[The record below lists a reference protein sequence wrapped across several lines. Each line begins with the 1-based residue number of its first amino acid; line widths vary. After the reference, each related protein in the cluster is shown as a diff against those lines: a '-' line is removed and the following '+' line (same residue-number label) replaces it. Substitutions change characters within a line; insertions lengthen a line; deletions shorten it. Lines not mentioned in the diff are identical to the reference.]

1 MFVRSVL
8 SVRHA
13 ALNVMRLS
21 VFYAA
26 LSIVP
31 GHAAEVPA
39 DPRRAALF
47 WHQET
52 GVQPR
57 FDLIALTSNTY
68 AAAAEIDRPA
78 ILQTQVARMEADMA
92 SLDITDDI
100 YVLRIRSRLS
110 EYDPREGGFFDSLFA
125 GASHIPLQLRG
136 SSFTEDNFA
145 GRALDGNY
153 ELHFLNAPDFHFWP
167 ESEDKAR
174 AIMAS
179 AGREPSVVVEFRFQ
193 PITAQPAPPV
203 PDASRRIYGRVL
215 SATVEDERGTSLF
228 SRSVDPVA
236 PADMPA
242 ARAAA
247 RDVMASPDDLTMAM
261 LWHKIVDGPTPDWAR
276 LVSQDP
282 TLQRADIFAR
292 DAVEEVLIAQA
303 QEYYDRIDPSRAFRL
318 TVNADVGPY
327 DMATGMFPI
336 TMGGVVRYGHN
347 FPFVVYADDAERHS
361 RSNRSFR
368 LPDDITRFGLA
379 FENGDALEGFPADQ
393 DLARAIGLNLRGMA
407 EVVVRPVKAETV
419 ENRSGTDAEKF
430 LLARIEA
437 IRVTERG
444 SGKMLHEATYPRYDG
459 PVEIALRTPA
469 PETYQGVNP
478 YDVEIRGLTLGMS
491 EAEFTAAAQA
501 TFGAAGPNRED
512 PARIQFRGGAN
523 ERGYAILD
531 MDRNV
536 KAISYVRSWDG
547 SLAQPVYEATITK
560 YGVPGRGS
568 EVSTDPLTR
577 RDQEALMQWTTNS
590 QRVGGFTGRV
600 WYWDY
605 QEETTLYLDLED
617 RSKET
622 FAPPPAVIS
631 LD

>member
-1 MFVRSVL
+1 ML
-8 SVRHA
+8 SSPLMSARHA
-13 ALNVMRLS
+13 TLRLAIIAVFVALL
-21 VFYAA
+21 AA
-26 LSIVP
+26 VQAR
-31 GHAAEVPA
+31 AADVQA

-57 FDLIALTSNTY
+57 FDLIALTSETY
-68 AAAAEIDRPA
+68 ARAAEIDRPG
-78 ILQTQVARMEADMA
+78 ILQAQVARMEADVA
-92 SLDITDDI
+92 SIDITDDI

-125 GASHIPLQLRG
+125 GASYIPLPLEG
-136 SSFTEDNFA
+136 NPFTEDNFA

-179 AGREPSVVVEFRFQ
+179 AGREPSVVVEFRLQ
-193 PITAQPAPPV
+193 PIAAQPAPPV
-203 PDASRRIYGRVL
+203 RDATRRIYGRVL
-215 SATVEDERGTSLF
+215 SVQVEDDRGNPLF

-236 PADMPA
+236 APDMPA

-282 TLQRADIFAR
+282 VLGRADIFAR
-292 DAVEEVLIAQA
+292 DAVERVLIAQA
-303 QEYYDRIDPSRAFRL
+303 QEYYDGIDPARAFRL

-327 DMATGMFPI
+327 DMATGVFPI
-336 TMGGVVRYGHN
+336 TMGGVVRYEHD
-347 FPFVVYADDAERHS
+347 FPFVAYPDDVERRS
-361 RSNRSFR
+361 RSQQVIRAPER
-368 LPDDITRFGLA
+368 TTHFGLA
-379 FENGDALEGFPADQ
+379 FENGTALEGFPADQ
-393 DLARAIGLNLRGMA
+393 DTARAIGLNLRGMA

-419 ENRSGTDAEKF
+419 ENRLGTDAEKF

-437 IRVTERG
+437 IRVTEG
-444 SGKMLHEATYPRYDG
+444 NSGKLLHEATYPRYVG

-469 PETYQGVNP
+469 PETFEGVDP

-501 TFGAAGPNRED
+501 VFGAAGPDSED
-512 PARIQFRGGAN
+512 PARIRFRGGAN
-523 ERGYAILD
+523 ERGYAVLD

-536 KAISYVRSWDG
+536 KVISYVRSWEG

-568 EVSTDPLTR
+568 EVRTDPLTR
-577 RDQEALMQWTTNS
+577 SDQEALMHWTTNS

-617 RSKET
+617 RSKDT

>member
-1 MFVRSVL
+1 ML
-8 SVRHA
+8 SQKCVA
-13 ALNVMRLS
+13 MRLATTQTVLAVLFVS
-21 VFYAA
+21 LLAHVQAR
-26 LSIVP
+26 
-31 GHAAEVPA
+31 AAEVPA
-39 DPRRAALF
+39 DPRRTALF

-52 GVQPR
+52 GVLPR

-68 AAAAEIDRPA
+68 ASAAEIDRPA
-78 ILQTQVARMEADMA
+78 ILQAQVARMEADVA
-92 SLDITDDI
+92 SLDITDDV

-136 SSFTEDNFA
+136 NSFSEDNFA

-179 AGREPSVVVEFRFQ
+179 AGREPSVVVEFRLQ
-193 PITAQPAPPV
+193 PIAAQPAPPV

-215 SATVEDERGTSLF
+215 SVQVQDSNGNTLF

-276 LVSQDP
+276 LVSRDP
-282 TLQRADIFAR
+282 VLGRADIFAR

-303 QEYYDRIDPSRAFRL
+303 QEYYDLINPARAFRL

-336 TMGGVVRYGHN
+336 TMGGVVRYEHD
-347 FPFVVYADDAERHS
+347 FPFVAYPDDVERWS
-361 RSNRSFR
+361 RSQQTIRAPER
-368 LPDDITRFGLA
+368 TTRFGLA
-379 FENGDALEGFPADQ
+379 FENGTALEGFPADQ

-437 IRVTERG
+437 IRVSEGNT
-444 SGKMLHEATYPRYDG
+444 GKLLHEATYPRYDG

-469 PETYQGVNP
+469 PETFEGVNP
-478 YDVEIRGLTLGMS
+478 YDVEIRGLKLGMS
-491 EAEFTAAAQA
+491 EAEFTEAAIAV
-501 TFGAAGPNRED
+501 FGAAGPNRED

-560 YGVPGRGS
+560 YGVPGHGS
-568 EVSTDPLTR
+568 EVRTDPLTR
-577 RDQEALMQWTTNS
+577 RDQEALMHWTTNS

>member
-1 MFVRSVL
+1 MSA
-8 SVRHA
+8 RHA
-13 ALNVMRLS
+13 TLRLAIIA
-21 VFYAA
+21 VFAA
-26 LSIVP
+26 LL
-31 GHAAEVPA
+31 AAVQARAADVQA

-57 FDLIALTSNTY
+57 FDLIALTSETY
-68 AAAAEIDRPA
+68 ARAAEIDRPG
-78 ILQTQVARMEADMA
+78 ILQSQVARMEADVA
-92 SLDITDDI
+92 SIDITDDI

-125 GASHIPLQLRG
+125 GASYIPLPLEG
-136 SSFTEDNFA
+136 NPFTEDNFA

-179 AGREPSVVVEFRFQ
+179 AGREPSVVVEFRLQ
-193 PITAQPAPPV
+193 PIAAQPAPPV
-203 PDASRRIYGRVL
+203 RDATRRIYGRVL
-215 SATVEDERGTSLF
+215 SAQVEDDRGNPLF

-236 PADMPA
+236 AADMPA

-282 TLQRADIFAR
+282 VLGRADIFAR
-292 DAVEEVLIAQA
+292 DAVEQVLIAQA
-303 QEYYDRIDPSRAFRL
+303 QDYYARIDPARAFRL

-327 DMATGMFPI
+327 DMATGVFPI
-336 TMGGVVRYGHN
+336 TMGGVVRYEHD
-347 FPFVVYADDAERHS
+347 FPFVAYPDDVERRS
-361 RSNRSFR
+361 RSQQVIRAPER
-368 LPDDITRFGLA
+368 TTHFGLA

-393 DLARAIGLNLRGMA
+393 DTARAIGLNLRGMA

-419 ENRSGTDAEKF
+419 ENRLGTDAEKF

-437 IRVTERG
+437 IRVTEG
-444 SGKMLHEATYPRYDG
+444 NSGKLLHEATYPRYVG

-469 PETYQGVNP
+469 PETFEGVDP

-501 TFGAAGPNRED
+501 VFGAAGPDSED
-512 PARIQFRGGAN
+512 PARIRFRGGAN
-523 ERGYAILD
+523 ERGYAVLD

-536 KAISYVRSWDG
+536 KAISYVRSWEG

-568 EVSTDPLTR
+568 EVRTDPLTR
-577 RDQEALMQWTTNS
+577 SDQEALMHWTTNS

-617 RSKET
+617 RSKDT